1 MGIQKT
7 TWSLQRKMDGNE
19 LLARAWKPKKLCS
32 MSSMSD
38 FISTLHSKT
47 LFRCKALLPFFS
59 FHPSL
64 CTSSL
69 SSVQIFKVFK
79 DRVSKHKSP
88 CVQHTCQDL
97 WYSCMILHLLA
108 SKKHNNTTYGHL
120 DVCPWHGFPSPG
132 CGRPRRNDTTW
143 PPMPRWKERTSWLRK
158 LLGGNSEYFFKL
170 TNGYKNAGMQTVNG
184 IMKVLT
190 FLGGSLLNIFQQQ
203 ELQKENTQKKSLTP
217 IALDLPTRKKTSFVP
232 RFSKWFKNHNHN
244 TPPGCAISEAR
255 GSSVSRP
262 CLGGNPKKTRCLM
275 FGWMK
280 THRYKDKELA
290 RYRWEK
296 FQILSQ

>member
-1 MGIQKT
+1 MKI
-7 TWSLQRKMDGNE
+7 WSLQRKMDGNE

-158 LLGGNSEYFFKL
+158 LLGNSEYFFKL
-170 TNGYKNAGMQTVNG
+170 TNGYKNAGGRWSMESW
-184 IMKVLT
+184 KPWL
-190 FLGGSLLNIFQQQ
+190 FGGSLLNIFQQQ
-203 ELQKENTQKKSLTP
+203 ELQKENTQKNFDSNCLGSSHKKKDFIHFSQDFPSGLKTTTTTTPRLAVQYQKLEVVQCPVHASVETPRRLVAWCSVRWKLITERIKSLQH
-217 IALDLPTRKKTSFVP
+217 IDEKS
-232 RFSKWFKNHNHN
+232 SK
-244 TPPGCAISEAR
+244 S
-255 GSSVSRP
+255 
-262 CLGGNPKKTRCLM
+262 
-275 FGWMK
+275 
-280 THRYKDKELA
+280 
-290 RYRWEK
+290 
-296 FQILSQ
+296 

>member
-1 MGIQKT
+1 
-7 TWSLQRKMDGNE
+7 MDGNE

-158 LLGGNSEYFFKL
+158 LLGNSEYFFKL
-170 TNGYKNAGMQTVNG
+170 TNGYKNAGG
-184 IMKVLT
+184 RWSIESWKSWL
-190 FLGGSLLNIFQQQ
+190 FWGLNTKH
-203 ELQKENTQKKSLTP
+203 LSPTRSSKRKNTKKKFDSNS
-217 IALDLPTRKKTSFVP
+217 LDLPTKREIPPCFP

-262 CLGGNPKKTRCLM
+262 CLDVRLDETSSKNTHWLM
-275 FGWMK
+275 NVRLSWGICFMK

-296 FQILSQ
+296 FQILSH

>member
-1 MGIQKT
+1 
-7 TWSLQRKMDGNE
+7 MDGNE
-19 LLARAWKPKKLCS
+19 LLARAWKPKKVCS

-59 FHPSL
+59 FHLSL
-64 CTSSL
+64 FTNSL

-132 CGRPRRNDTTW
+132 YGRPRRNDTTW

-170 TNGYKNAGMQTVNG
+170 TTATRMQECRRS
-184 IMKVLT
+184 ME
-190 FLGGSLLNIFQQQ
+190 SW
-203 ELQKENTQKKSLTP
+203 KSWLFWG
-217 IALDLPTRKKTSFVP
+217 AL
-232 RFSKWFKNHNHN
+232 
-244 TPPGCAISEAR
+244 
-255 GSSVSRP
+255 
-262 CLGGNPKKTRCLM
+262 
-275 FGWMK
+275 
-280 THRYKDKELA
+280 Y
-290 RYRWEK
+290 
-296 FQILSQ
+296 